1 MSNSKHPL
9 SDAELDYQETLIPA
23 LAAAATLQAYA
34 EALAHGHSVV
44 MAEGASIILRHPGGT
59 QSVLA
64 ERKPA
69 TKVQTDKIIRVQKKR
84 HTDLP
89 QCD

>member
-34 EALAHGHSVV
+34 EALARGHSLV
-44 MAEGASIILRHPGGT
+44 MAEGSNIILRHPDGT
-59 QSVLA
+59 QSVIA
-64 ERKPA
+64 ERKPVQRV
-69 TKVQTDKIIRVQKKR
+69 TTGKVIKVRKR
-84 HTDLP
+84 RAD
-89 QCD
+89 Q